1 MNETLKT
8 SIRGPLSLK
17 HGILSEAL
25 LLPHESEEEFLAVR
39 GTLSERFR
47 PQDGTEAFL
56 VDALATVFWRKR
68 RVIEAERAL
77 INQEL
82 ARMLLH
88 EKTLANTADPFRL
101 HVDQKSEWD
110 EGTALPVRT
119 VLAMSESELE
129 KRKQSLLAAEDSIDE
144 AELILQ
150 SGYGKARL
158 AIGKL
163 PKSLQALWRS
173 KERGLLDAES
183 VRAFLSAEVMPKIE
197 AEKLVLKNAAF
208 LRSQAAGAAAA
219 GADFRTLARYEAH
232 LDRSLD
238 KLLKTL
244 IALKG
249 KNWAAAPSSPAAELQ
264 RAPAIK

>member
-1 MNETLKT
+1 MNDILKT
-8 SIRGPLSLK
+8 PFRGPLSVR
-17 HGILSEAL
+17 HGIFSEAL
-25 LLPHESEEEFLAVR
+25 LLPHESEEEFLAIR
-39 GTLSERFR
+39 GTLADRFL

-56 VDALATVFWRKR
+56 VDALASVLWRKR

-77 INQEL
+77 INQGL
-82 ARMLLH
+82 ARALLH
-88 EKTLANTADPFRL
+88 EKTLANTALPLRM
-101 HVDQKSEWD
+101 HVDQKSDWD
-110 EGTALPVRT
+110 EDTALPVRA
-119 VLAMSESELE
+119 VLSLSDSELE
-129 KRKQSLLAAEDSIDE
+129 KRKERLLAAEDSIDE

-150 SGYGKARL
+150 GGYGKARL

-183 VRAFLSAEVMPKIE
+183 VRAFLKTEVMPKIE

-219 GADFRTLARYEAH
+219 GADFGMLARYEAH
-232 LDRSLD
+232 LDRSFE

-249 KNWAAAPSSPAAELQ
+249 KHWTAAPGSPAGEPQ